1 MSKELNYRVNREI
14 TAPEVRV
21 VGLEPA
27 ELNGVYPLEQALRMA
42 EERGMDLVEIAPQA
56 NPPVC
61 RIVEYSRLRFEQK
74 KKAKEAKQKLH
85 QIEVK
90 EIRFRPYTDDHDFE
104 FKLRHAENFLKE
116 GNKIRAIVFF
126 RGRSIV
132 HPEFGERLLNNFA
145 ERLAHLAKVEVPPR
159 LDGKNMTMVL
169 APVKPGK
176 RSTPDKGQEGKAAGS
191 GAAESA

>member
-1 MSKELNYRVNREI
+1 MSKEPQYRINREI

-27 ELNGVYPLEQALRMA
+27 ELNGIYPLDQALRMA

-56 NPPVC
+56 TPPVC

-90 EIRFRPYTDDHDFE
+90 EIRLRPHTDDHDLA
-104 FKLRHAENFLKE
+104 FKIRHAENFLQE
-116 GNKIRAIVFF
+116 GNKIKAIVFF

-132 HPEFGERLLNNFA
+132 HPEFGERLLNQFA
-145 ERLAHLAKVEVPPR
+145 ERLAHLAKVEAPPK

-169 APVKPGK
+169 VPVKPGK
-176 RSTPDKGQEGKAAGS
+176 RSAPGKPQEGKAGQPT
-191 GAAESA
+191 GTGEK

>member
-1 MSKELNYRVNREI
+1 MGKEINYRINKEI
-14 TAPEVRV
+14 TAPEVRI

-27 ELNGVYPLEQALRMA
+27 ELNGIYPIEQALRMA

-61 RIVEYSRLRFEQK
+61 RIIEYSRLRFEQK

-90 EIRFRPYTDDHDFE
+90 EIRFRPHTDEHDLA
-104 FKLRHAENFLKE
+104 FKVRHAENFLQE
-116 GNKIRAIVFF
+116 GNKIKATVLF
-126 RGRSIV
+126 RGRSIA
-132 HPEFGERLLNNFA
+132 HPEFGERLLREFA
-145 ERLAHLAKVEVPPR
+145 ERLSHLAKVEVAPR

-169 APVKPGK
+169 APLKPGK
-176 RSTPDKGQEGKAAGS
+176 RSTGGKAG
-191 GAAESA
+191 ESSPSPSPKE

>member
-1 MSKELNYRVNREI
+1 MSKEVNYRINREI

-27 ELNGVYPLEQALRMA
+27 ELNGIYPLEQALRMA

-56 NPPVC
+56 TPPVC
-61 RIVEYSRLRFEQK
+61 RIIEYSRLRFEQK

-90 EIRFRPYTDDHDFE
+90 EIRFRPHTDDHDLA
-104 FKLRHAENFLKE
+104 FKVRHAENFLQE
-116 GNKIRAIVFF
+116 GNKIKATVFF

-132 HPEFGERLLNNFA
+132 HPEFGERLLKEFA
-145 ERLAHLAKVEVPPR
+145 ERLSHLAKVESEPR

-169 APVKPGK
+169 APLKVGK
-176 RSTPDKGQEGKAAGS
+176 RSTGGKSEG
-191 GAAESA
+191 

>member
-1 MSKELNYRVNREI
+1 VSKELNYRVNREI

-42 EERGMDLVEIAPQA
+42 EERGMDLVEIAPHA

-132 HPEFGERLLNNFA
+132 HPEFGERLLNHFA
-145 ERLAHLAKVEVPPR
+145 ERLAHLAKVEAPPR

-169 APVKPGK
+169 APAKPSK
-176 RSTPDKGQEGKAAGS
+176 RSTPGKEQEGKAAG
-191 GAAESA
+191 GGVAE

>member
-1 MSKELNYRVNREI
+1 MSKEIQYRINREI
-14 TAPEVRV
+14 TAPEVRL

-27 ELNGVYPLEQALRMA
+27 ELNGIYPLDQALRMA
-42 EERGMDLVEIAPQA
+42 EERGMDLVEVAPQA

-61 RIVEYSRLRFEQK
+61 RIIEYSRLRFEQK

-90 EIRFRPYTDDHDFE
+90 EIRLRPHTDDHDLA
-104 FKLRHAENFLKE
+104 FKLRHAENFLQE

-126 RGRSIV
+126 RGRSIS
-132 HPEFGERLLNNFA
+132 HPEFGERILREFA
-145 ERLAHLAKVEVPPR
+145 ERLAHIAKVEVPPK
-159 LDGKNMTMVL
+159 LDGKNMTMIL

-176 RSTPDKGQEGKAAGS
+176 RSTGGKASEGTAS
-191 GAAESA
+191 APAEKK

>member
-1 MSKELNYRVNREI
+1 MSKEINYRINKEI
-14 TAPEVRV
+14 TAPEVRI

-27 ELNGVYPLEQALRMA
+27 ELNGIYPIEQALRMA

-61 RIVEYSRLRFEQK
+61 RIIEYSRLRFEQK

-90 EIRFRPYTDDHDFE
+90 EIRFRPHTDEHDLA
-104 FKLRHAENFLKE
+104 FKVRHAENFLQE
-116 GNKIRAIVFF
+116 GNKIKATVFF
-126 RGRSIV
+126 RGRSIA
-132 HPEFGERLLNNFA
+132 HPEFGERLLREFA
-145 ERLAHLAKVEVPPR
+145 ERLSHLAKVEVAPR

-169 APVKPGK
+169 APLKPGK
-176 RSTPDKGQEGKAAGS
+176 RSTGGKAG
-191 GAAESA
+191 ESSPSPSPKE

>member
-21 VGLEPA
+21 IGLEPP
-27 ELNGVYPLEQALRMA
+27 ELNGIYPLEQALRMA
-42 EERGMDLVEIAPQA
+42 EEWGMDLVEIAPQA

-90 EIRFRPYTDDHDFE
+90 EIRFRPHTDDHDFA
-104 FKLRHAENFLKE
+104 FKLRHAENFLQE
-116 GNKIRAIVFF
+116 GNKIKAIVFF

-132 HPEFGERLLNNFA
+132 HPEFGERLLNQFA
-145 ERLAHLAKVEVPPR
+145 ERLSHLARVEVMPK

-169 APVKPGK
+169 APVKPNK
-176 RSTPDKGQEGKAAGS
+176 RSAAGKGVGGTVS
-191 GAAESA
+191 AEGELQEK